1 MIKKIDLIRII
12 FPITLIVIILDVIF
26 LRNHLAAVYPIG
38 DEFSLIIESQKN
50 PLEWFLEGYK
60 YYFNPYPEY
69 FSPYTNFI
77 RPVNNFVYYIFSFFP
92 YPHISQLL
100 LLNYFSHGAL
110 CGILYSV
117 SVFHQNSKTF
127 SILITSTAFLIP
139 SFWLTPMIRYPA
151 YGFDSLATLF
161 CALCIILIYNKKYLP
176 AFFLLTIALFTKET
190 ALPIAAAITFY
201 GILKNQMKVILLS
214 VIPLLIWCFF
224 YLLAFYDSIGG
235 IYLVNEL
242 NNNPLI
248 IKFISSFLSLPISYS
263 TGFGL
268 RELIYEKS
276 ISSNLFILLS
286 NLLLWMFMLILITKK
301 INIDNYGPD
310 SIKINNAQS
319 DITLLIALSFFASLI
334 YFSLIGNLRFSYMV
348 VIFYFLFLSLNHT
361 SSIYQFLSG
370 VLLVLISIYG
380 FTANINSISQV
391 KEVDDLKYRSVQTLQ
406 DFALKTNLESK
417 VFIVNDFFSGYSNQE
432 NVSMQ
437 LIGAESFFR
446 ANSID
451 LDSCMQDQISM
462 IQTIVYKNQPDMKEL
477 HISLPEC
484 ANFIFQGIDP
494 NKFNQ
499 SFKEKK
505 LNRNK
510 YIEYFF
516 DELDY
521 ENKPSETNQKIKNL
535 GRVMRI
541 KIFDTSL
548 IYFDFKSNEWFYL
561 N

>member
-12 FPITLIVIILDVIF
+12 FPISLIVIILDVIF

-50 PLEWFLEGYK
+50 PSKWFLEGYK

-69 FSPYTNFI
+69 FSSYTNFI

-139 SFWLTPMIRYPA
+139 AFWLTPMIRYPA

-242 NNNPLI
+242 NNNSLI

-301 INIDNYGPD
+301 IKIGNYGPD

-380 FTANINSISQV
+380 FTANINSISKV

-406 DFALKTNLESK
+406 DFALKINLESK

-437 LIGAESFFR
+437 LIGTESFFR

-451 LDSCMQDQISM
+451 LDSCKQDQISM

-494 NKFNQ
+494 KKFNQ

-510 YIEYFF
+510 SIEYFF

-535 GRVMRI
+535 GKVMRI
-541 KIFDTSL
+541 KIFDRSL